1 METTALPDY
10 AKMREEN
17 NRACR
22 EYRRR
27 RKAAEQLAQKQLEEE
42 TERNQR
48 LKARLRL
55 VEARRD
61 KAKSLVIGFLL
72 ARDAPIHHL
81 L

>member
-1 METTALPDY
+1 
-10 AKMREEN
+10 MREEN

-27 RKAAEQLAQKQLEEE
+27 RKAKEEQAEQHLLEEE
-42 TERNQR
+42 ARNRR

-61 KAKSLVIGFLL
+61 RAKSLVIGFLL
-72 ARDAPIHHL
+72 AQGAPVSHL
-81 L
+81 LLRLSCDVI